1 LKDIAIIDRKDT
13 HSEYCIIGQEVI
25 LFVFKNNKWEKV
37 VYGNNVKF
45 LKGKGYHI
53 LKFEY
58 YLKEYQ
64 GHFEFGLNYKIRL
77 GIHDD
82 ANGYETNDSKYIFA
96 EMKEFD
102 TVIKKVAKIVR
113 HNEVFREVI
122 YAKILDEKYVNEEE
136 L

>member
-1 LKDIAIIDRKDT
+1 LKNIAIIERKDT
-13 HSEYCIIGQEVI
+13 YTDYCIVGQEII
-25 LFVFKNNKWEKV
+25 LFVFKDNKWEKV
-37 VYGNNVKF
+37 VYGNNIKL
-45 LKGKGYHI
+45 LKGKGYYI

-64 GHFEFGLNYKIRL
+64 GHFEFDQNYKIRI

-82 ANGYETNDSKYIFA
+82 ANGYETDDGKYIFA
-96 EMKEFD
+96 EIKEFD
-102 TVIKKVAKIVR
+102 TIIKKVAKIVR
-113 HNEVFREVI
+113 DDEVFREVI